1 MQLPKIH
8 IELSHIS
15 TAQWILVAI
24 FLGLFFVASIVHL
37 LFAYLE
43 KERERK
49 ITKCPGTLFLAL
61 AVVAFAPHE
70 WLVYCG
76 ILCGLVGDF
85 FLIWKKKKKFLAL
98 GSLAFFAG
106 HVFYIVRLTQFS
118 LPGMGDYS
126 WAYFFAWAVAVI
138 IFLCAF
144 YALGKKIIGHGKLAT
159 ALMFYLAILGSLII
173 WSIIGCCIDYHFAF
187 LFITAL
193 GAVTFLVSDSL
204 IGYTMFTKDI
214 KRRDFFIMATYLVAQ
229 LLVSSGLLLTA
240 ITTVTIA

>member
-8 IELSHIS
+8 IDFGHIS
-15 TAQWILVAI
+15 NVQWVFVWI
-24 FLGLFFVASIVHL
+24 FLGLFLVTSIINLV
-37 LFAYLE
+37 FAYLE
-43 KERERK
+43 KEKERK
-49 ITKCPGTLFLAL
+49 ITKCPCTLSLAF
-61 AVVAFAPHE
+61 AVIAFAPSE
-70 WLVYCG
+70 WLIYCG
-76 ILCGLVGDF
+76 LFAGLVGDF
-85 FLIWKKKKKFLAL
+85 FLIWKKKKRYLAL
-98 GSLAFFAG
+98 GSLAFFIG
-106 HVFYIVRLTQFS
+106 HVFYIIRLAQFS

-126 WAYFFAWAVAVI
+126 WAYFSAWVVAAI

-193 GAVTFLVSDSL
+193 GAITFLVSDSL

-229 LLVSSGLLLTA
+229 LLVVSGMLLTA
-240 ITTVTIA
+240 ITTVTVA